1 MSADLPS
8 SLMREGFG
16 VLATV
21 GGPFV
26 ISLLVVGLLVGLV
39 QAATQINDPAVGFLP
54 RMITGLLV
62 AYFTGPWVLERLSR
76 YLAAAFR
83 GMSGHM

>member
-1 MSADLPS
+1 MSTDLPS

-16 VLATV
+16 VLAAV

-26 ISLLVVGLLVGLV
+26 ISLLVVGLLVGLL

>member
-1 MSADLPS
+1 MSSDLPS

-54 RMITGLLV
+54 RMVTGLLV
-62 AYFTGPWVLERLSR
+62 AYFTGPWVLEKLSH

>member
-1 MSADLPS
+1 MSSDLPT

-16 VLATV
+16 VLAAV

-26 ISLLVVGLLVGLV
+26 ITLFTVGLLVGIL
-39 QAATQINDPAVGFLP
+39 QAATQINDAAVGFLP
-54 RMITGLLV
+54 RLIAGVLV
-62 AYFTGPWVLERLSR
+62 AYFAGHWVMERLAH
-76 YLAAAFR
+76 YLVAAFQ

>member
-1 MSADLPS
+1 MSTDLPS
-8 SLMREGFG
+8 SLMREGFS
-16 VLATV
+16 VLAAV

-26 ISLLVVGLLVGLV
+26 ISLLVVGLLVGLL

-54 RMITGLLV
+54 RLLTGLAV
-62 AYFTGPWVLERLSR
+62 AYFSGHWVLERLSN